1 MDGELLTPDGF
12 PLETRRLVLRPVA
25 SSDIEDLYALYSD
38 WEVARWLSR
47 LPWPFTHSSAHTF
60 VADAIDDLTRGT
72 GCMLAMIES
81 ESSAFVG
88 VVSFRVPALEPQ
100 PWTSDAGLG
109 ILGYGVTRERWG
121 AGFASEGAARA
132 TNFAFED
139 LGLSRLRATVLRS
152 NLASRRILERLG
164 FKVSEFGVKEVPRYG
179 GPPRMGDV
187 HLLERRDWLAKW
199 PAQDTQSDEESTR

>member
-1 MDGELLTPDGF
+1 
-12 PLETRRLVLRPVA
+12 VA
-25 SSDIEDLYALYSD
+25 VSA
-38 WEVARWLSR
+38 
-47 LPWPFTHSSAHTF
+47 PWPFTHSSAHTF

-88 VVSFRVPALEPQ
+88 VVSFRIPALEPQ

-121 AGFASEGAARA
+121 AGYASEGAARV
-132 TNFAFED
+132 TTFAFED

-179 GPPRMGDV
+179 GPPRVGDV
-187 HLLERRDWLAKW
+187 HLMERRDWLANR
-199 PAQDTQSDEESTR
+199 PAQDTESDEKSTR

>member
-1 MDGELLTPDGF
+1 MADELLTPDAF
-12 PLETRRLVLRPVA
+12 PLETRRLVLRSVA
-25 SSDIEDLYALYSD
+25 PGDVQAVYAMYSD

-60 VADAIDDLTRGT
+60 VADAIDDLARGT

-81 ESSAFVG
+81 QNNAFVG
-88 VVSFRVPALEPQ
+88 IVNLRMPALEPQ
-100 PWTSDAGLG
+100 PWTTDAGLA

-121 AGFASEGAARA
+121 AGFGSEGAARVTA
-132 TNFAFED
+132 FAFED

-152 NLASRRILERLG
+152 NLASRGILEILG

-179 GPPRMGDV
+179 GPPRLGDV
-187 HLLERRDWLAKW
+187 HLLERRDWFANR
-199 PAQDTQSDEESTR
+199 PAQDMQSDEKSSR